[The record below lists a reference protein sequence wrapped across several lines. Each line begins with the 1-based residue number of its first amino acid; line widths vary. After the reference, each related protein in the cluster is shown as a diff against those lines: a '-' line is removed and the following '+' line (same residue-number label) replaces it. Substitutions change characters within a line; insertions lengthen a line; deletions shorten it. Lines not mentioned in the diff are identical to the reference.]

1 MLNLETSCFVGFND
15 LKNMSGIP
23 SKQQDWDSFFCL
35 IFGLRGDDWLT
46 SCIHEPSYMWS
57 SLIIDSNISWLTA
70 ACWHEQVP
78 LFDQMDEQMLDAIC
92 ERLKPALCTQGM
104 RPSAWGWPR
113 QRDAIHHPRPPRL
126 LHHQRWPYRF
136 LQLMSYW
143 AGWFLWW
150 GVADM
155 GLGSTAKCHPPII
168 HTYSQGHIWGG
179 GLRAHSGRFEVCSV
193 TVSKDA

>member
-1 MLNLETSCFVGFND
+1 MTSKTCQASRANSRIGIHFLSNFWFERGWLINKLYSWTQLHVIISYNRLQHIMADSRLLTWTGPTLRPNGWADVG
-15 LKNMSGIP
+15 
-23 SKQQDWDSFFCL
+23 CH
-35 IFGLRGDDWLT
+35 LREVEARIVHAG
-46 SCIHEPSYMWS
+46 
-57 SLIIDSNISWLTA
+57 NA
-70 ACWHEQVP
+70 
-78 LFDQMDEQMLDAIC
+78 
-92 ERLKPALCTQGM
+92 
-104 RPSAWGWPR
+104 PSAWGWPR

-126 LHHQRWPYRF
+126 LHHQQWPYQF